1 MISGLMGR
9 VGTLRER
16 MRRKPRPM
24 ESYGSPAVEIY
35 GGRVY
40 SGERSA
46 YLRSHSARWEEYLTM
61 IHNTPIIAAGMR
73 YFSDLLA
80 GAAWQF
86 VAADRDGNSEFAN
99 RLESMLTEGMVTEWP
114 HVIARIGLARF
125 FGFSVQEWILG
136 RTDEGAY
143 TMADVEIRPGQS
155 LPEWEVLL
163 GPVEKMPSTGRVLG
177 VYQES
182 TMFQRVFLPRDKLV
196 YYVDDIY
203 SGSPTGTGL
212 LRQMVE
218 AARRL
223 ERYEQLEGWGFEL
236 DLRGLPIVRLP
247 RMEMRQQVTRGSLK
261 KEQVEAVEEELKD
274 FQRNHIR
281 GPELGLLLD
290 SQTYRGTDEAGQV
303 SNQRMWDV
311 ELLTGDAVS
320 YAENAAAIERLNREM
335 ARIMGVEQMMLGD
348 RGGSWALAKDKT
360 HAFTL
365 QVNSVLQA
373 IKQVV
378 DRDLV
383 NKIWQWNGWPADMR
397 PKVVVST
404 VQDENVVEKAQVLRD
419 LAVAGRPV
427 GLDDPAYDEFR
438 DLMGLSRPVDSGLDA
453 MYMPVDEIEEAMDA
467 N

>member
-1 MISGLMGR
+1 MITGLMGR
-9 VGTLRER
+9 VRER

-40 SGERSA
+40 SGERSS
-46 YLRSHSARWEEYLTM
+46 YLRSHAARWEEYLTM

-86 VAADRDGNSEFAN
+86 VAADRDGNNEFAN
-99 RLESMLTEGMVTEWP
+99 RLEGMMTEGMATEWP

-125 FGFSVQEWILG
+125 FGFSVQEWIMG

-143 TMADVEIRPGQS
+143 TMADIEIRPGQS

-163 GPVEKMPSTGRVLG
+163 GPVAKMPKTGRVLG

-182 TMFQRVFLPRDKLV
+182 TTFQRVFLPRSKLV
-196 YYVDDIY
+196 YFVDDLY

-236 DLRGLPIVRLP
+236 DLRGVPIVRLP
-247 RMEMRQQVTRGSLK
+247 RMEMRERVQKGMLK
-261 KEQVEAVEEELKD
+261 KEQVDAVEEELKD

-290 SQTYRGTDEAGQV
+290 SQTYRGTDDAGVV
-303 SNQRMWDV
+303 SNQRMWDL

-320 YAENAAAIERLNREM
+320 YTENAAAIERLNREM

-348 RGGSWALAKDKT
+348 KGGSWALAKDKT

-365 QVNSVLQA
+365 QVNAVLQS

-383 NKIWQWNGWPADMR
+383 DKIWQWNGWPDDVR
-397 PKVVVST
+397 PRVVVST

-438 DLMGLSRPVDSGLDA
+438 DLMGLSRPTADA
-453 MYMPVDEIEEAMDA
+453 MYMPVDAVEESMDNA
-467 N
+467 D

>member
-1 MISGLMGR
+1 MMGLMGR

-16 MRRKPRPM
+16 MRRKLRPM
-24 ESYGSPAVEIY
+24 KSYGSPAVEIY

-40 SGERSA
+40 SRERSP
-46 YLRSHSARWEEYLTM
+46 YLQSHSARWEEYLTM
-61 IHNTPIIAAGMR
+61 VHNTPIIAAGMR

-80 GAAWQF
+80 GAEWQF
-86 VAADRDGNSEFAN
+86 VAAKRDGNSEFAG
-99 RLESMLTEGMVTEWP
+99 RLESMLTEGMATEWP

-143 TMADVEIRPGQS
+143 TMADIEIRPGQS

-163 GPVEKMPSTGRVLG
+163 GPVEKLPATGRVLG

-182 TMFQRVFLPRDKLV
+182 TSFHRVFLPRNKLV
-196 YYVDDIY
+196 YCVDNIY

-212 LRQMVE
+212 LRQMVK

-236 DLRGLPIVRLP
+236 DLRGVPIVRLP
-247 RMEMRQQVTRGSLK
+247 RMEMRQQVHKGMLK
-261 KEQVEAVEEELKD
+261 KEQVDAVEEELKD

-290 SQTYRGTDEAGQV
+290 SQTYRGTDDAGAV

-320 YAENAAAIERLNREM
+320 YTENAAAIERLNREM

-348 RGGSWALAKDKT
+348 KGGSWALAKDKT

-365 QVNSVLQA
+365 QVNSALQS

-378 DRDLV
+378 KRDLV
-383 NKIWQWNGWPADMR
+383 DKIWRWNGWPDDVR
-397 PKVVVST
+397 PTVEVST

-438 DLMGLSRPVDSGLDA
+438 DLMGLSRPDA
-453 MYMPVDEIEEAMDA
+453 TSMDVMYMPIDEVEEGMDGA
-467 N
+467 D

>member
-1 MISGLMGR
+1 MITGLMGR
-9 VGTLRER
+9 VRER

-86 VAADRDGNSEFAN
+86 VAADRDGNNEFAN
-99 RLESMLTEGMVTEWP
+99 RLEGMLTEGMATEWP

-125 FGFSVQEWILG
+125 FGFSVQEWIMG
-136 RTDEGAY
+136 RTNEGAY
-143 TMADVEIRPGQS
+143 TMADIEIRPGQS

-163 GPVEKMPSTGRVLG
+163 GPVAKMPKTGRVLG

-182 TMFQRVFLPRDKLV
+182 TSFQRVFLPRSKLV
-196 YYVDDIY
+196 YFVDDLY

-236 DLRGLPIVRLP
+236 DLRGVPIVRLP
-247 RMEMRQQVTRGSLK
+247 RMEMRERVQKGMLK
-261 KEQVEAVEEELKD
+261 KEQVDAVEEELKD

-290 SQTYRGTDEAGQV
+290 SQTYRGTDDAGVV
-303 SNQRMWDV
+303 SNQRMWDL

-320 YAENAAAIERLNREM
+320 YTENAAAIERLNREM

-348 RGGSWALAKDKT
+348 KGGSWALAKDKT

-365 QVNSVLQA
+365 QVNAVLQS

-383 NKIWQWNGWPADMR
+383 DKIWQWNGWPADVR
-397 PKVVVST
+397 PRVVVST

-438 DLMGLSRPVDSGLDA
+438 DLMGLSRPTADA
-453 MYMPVDEIEEAMDA
+453 MYMPVDAVEESMDNA
-467 N
+467 D